1 MKLMIIFFL
10 LSVVLNAQCKL
21 VIDEKTQSPM
31 AVGFGDRSVLDDSSF
46 SGWFNKEYAFY
57 HVNEDAFD
65 KLETG
70 LHDLNITIVMG
81 TWCSDSKREV
91 PRFLKILDKLDF
103 PEDAVKLIFVD
114 REKQG
119 LEDEVDDLDIELV
132 PTIIFFRGDEELGRI
147 VEAPYGTLEED
158 MAAIL
163 E

>member
-1 MKLMIIFFL
+1 MKFVFVFFI
-10 LSVVLNAQCKL
+10 LSAVLSAQYKF
-21 VIDEKTQSPM
+21 VFDERTQSNM
-31 AVGFGDRSVLDDSSF
+31 AVGYGERSVLEDSSF

-57 HVNEDAFD
+57 HVDEDAFD

-119 LEDEVDDLDIELV
+119 LADEVEDLDIELV
-132 PTIIFFRGDEELGRI
+132 PTIIFYRDDEKLGRI

-158 MAAIL
+158 MIAIL